1 LFSSSTGKALARQR
15 DVFRPRKTQAEF
27 FIMRPLLVW
36 ALAYFLGSI
45 PFGVLIARARKI
57 NIQEHGSG
65 NIGATNIARV
75 IGRKE
80 GVLTLV
86 GDCAKGALAVMIAS
100 ATLNSDVHVAVAAL
114 MAFLGH
120 LFSIFLKFKG
130 GKGVATG
137 LGIFL
142 YLMPYATLST
152 AGIFAIVM
160 ATTKYVSAS
169 SLLAALSLPVFGMLY
184 HAPKPFVFAAVVI
197 SALVILKHHE
207 NIKRL
212 LAGTEMKFGKK

>member
-1 LFSSSTGKALARQR
+1 MK
-15 DVFRPRKTQAEF
+15 
-27 FIMRPLLVW
+27 ILLVW

-45 PFGVLIARARKI
+45 PFGVLIARARKV
-57 NIQEHGSG
+57 NIQDHGSG

-75 IGRKE
+75 IGKKE
-80 GVLTLV
+80 GMLTLV
-86 GDCAKGALAVMIAS
+86 GDCAKGLLAVAIAAS
-100 ATLNSDVHVAVAAL
+100 TLGNDIHVAVAAL

-120 LFSIFLKFKG
+120 LFSVFLKFKG

-152 AGIFAIVM
+152 TAVFAVVIM
-160 ATTKYVSAS
+160 STKYVSAS
-169 SLLAALSLPVFGMLY
+169 SLLAALSLPVFGVLY
-184 HAPKPFVFAAVVI
+184 QAPQPYVYASVVI

-207 NIKRL
+207 NISRL
-212 LAGTEMKFGKK
+212 LAGTEAKLGKKTEK

>member
-1 LFSSSTGKALARQR
+1 MK
-15 DVFRPRKTQAEF
+15 
-27 FIMRPLLVW
+27 ILLVW

-45 PFGVLIARARKI
+45 PFGVLIARARKV
-57 NIQEHGSG
+57 NIQDHGSG

-75 IGRKE
+75 IGKKE
-80 GVLTLV
+80 GMLTLA
-86 GDCAKGALAVMIAS
+86 GDGAKGLLAVAIAAS
-100 ATLNSDVHVAVAAL
+100 TLGNDIHVAVAAL

-120 LFSIFLKFKG
+120 LFSVFLKFKG

-152 AGIFAIVM
+152 TAVFAVVIM
-160 ATTKYVSAS
+160 STKYVSAS

-184 HAPKPFVFAAVVI
+184 QAPQPYVYVSVVI

-207 NIKRL
+207 NISRL
-212 LAGTEMKFGKK
+212 LAGTEAKLGKK

>member
-1 LFSSSTGKALARQR
+1 
-15 DVFRPRKTQAEF
+15 
-27 FIMRPLLVW
+27 MHPLPVW
-36 ALAYFLGSI
+36 SLAYLLGSI

-57 NIQEHGSG
+57 NIQDHGSG

-75 IGRKE
+75 VGRKE
-80 GVLTLV
+80 GVLTLA
-86 GDCAKGALAVMIAS
+86 GDCAKGALAVVIAS
-100 ATLNSDVHVAVAAL
+100 ATLNSEIHVAVAAL

-120 LFSIFLKFKG
+120 LFSVFLKFKG

-142 YLMPYATLST
+142 CLMPYATLST
-152 AGIFAIVM
+152 TGVFALVM
-160 ATTKYVSAS
+160 VATKYVSAS

-184 HAPKPFVFAAVVI
+184 HAPTPFVFVAVVI

-212 LAGTEMKFGKK
+212 LAGTEAKFGKK

>member
-1 LFSSSTGKALARQR
+1 MK
-15 DVFRPRKTQAEF
+15 
-27 FIMRPLLVW
+27 ILLVW

-45 PFGVLIARARKI
+45 PFGVLIARARKV
-57 NIQEHGSG
+57 NIQDHGSG

-75 IGRKE
+75 IGKKE
-80 GVLTLV
+80 GMLTLV
-86 GDCAKGALAVMIAS
+86 GDCAKGLLAVAIAAS
-100 ATLNSDVHVAVAAL
+100 TLGNDIHVAVAAL

-120 LFSIFLKFKG
+120 LFSVFLKFKG

-152 AGIFAIVM
+152 TVVFAVVIM
-160 ATTKYVSAS
+160 LTQYVSAS

-184 HAPKPFVFAAVVI
+184 QAPQPYVYVSVVI

-207 NIKRL
+207 NISRL
-212 LAGTEMKFGKK
+212 LAGTEAKLGKK